1 MVDCRGVA
9 VLAGELPADSSLG
22 DLRDYVTTDEARK
35 KWSATVTLNSRDLLY
50 RVLIPLPDIAAM
62 LFFQLVLTRTQ

>member
-1 MVDCRGVA
+1 MVDYRGVA
-9 VLAGELPADSSLG
+9 VLAGELPADSSLW